1 MASTS
6 FYLWRNNM
14 PSVAEVANTYHS
26 LARKDIKLRELMPF
40 YKWLPTKILGV
51 RIHWN
56 AIWHHRLAI
65 EIACQFNEEGDC
77 GTYIHELNKY
87 YKEYKKLYST
97 MPLCSNKSISHY
109 IGQCALDCLLRKPN
123 EKHIV
128 TLAEIFNRV
137 VKDGAFTEGGHYS
150 KYVTDCFDRVEDL
163 FEGWYGTHS
172 NGVLQQSYK
181 DITNSLAKVKRW
193 QRLISDTDGTMA
205 VIGDGWHEKVTPIEE
220 EGDFSYSDMTIHRK
234 DGWLAVKNHRQN
246 KFSLHQH
253 PHCDEILI
261 AHQNDWLIKGTGM
274 PSYKQVMAH
283 PFKWRWPRNHFFSES
298 NWDWW
303 IIWRHRVGWSRDMA
317 NSRLVKI
324 DADTLTIQDRGEKT
338 LRFPGTQHDIF
349 GRTDKKIEWKYTKF
363 NFVVEGINIELV
375 KDDVVCAATTYGN
388 EQVIPVLRI
397 KGENIITRITVN
409 DK

>member
-26 LARKDIKLRELMPF
+26 LARKDIKLKELMPF

-77 GTYIHELNKY
+77 GTYINELNKY

-123 EKHIV
+123 EMHIV

-137 VKDGAFTEGGHYS
+137 AKDGAFTEGSHYS

-163 FEGWYGTHS
+163 FEGWYGTHN

-181 DITNSLAKVKRW
+181 DIISSLDKVKRW

-220 EGDFSYSDMTIHRK
+220 EGDYSYNDMTIHRK
-234 DGWLAVKNHRQN
+234 DGWLAIKNHRQN

-303 IIWRHRVGWSRDMA
+303 IVWRHRVGWSRDRA
-317 NSRLVKI
+317 NNRLVKI
-324 DADTLTIQDRGEKT
+324 DSNTLTIIDRDKKT
-338 LRFPGTQHDIF
+338 FRFPGTQAAIF
-349 GRTDKKIEWKYTKF
+349 VHTEEKIEWRYAKF
-363 NFVVEGINIELV
+363 NFVVEGINIELL
-375 KDDVVCAATTYGN
+375 KDDAVCAATTYGN
-388 EQVIPVLRI
+388 EQVIPVLRV
-397 KGENIITRITVN
+397 KGKNLKTRITVN

>member
-1 MASTS
+1 
-6 FYLWRNNM
+6 
-14 PSVAEVANTYHS
+14 
-26 LARKDIKLRELMPF
+26 
-40 YKWLPTKILGV
+40 
-51 RIHWN
+51 
-56 AIWHHRLAI
+56 
-65 EIACQFNEEGDC
+65 
-77 GTYIHELNKY
+77 
-87 YKEYKKLYST
+87 
-97 MPLCSNKSISHY
+97 
-109 IGQCALDCLLRKPN
+109 
-123 EKHIV
+123 
-128 TLAEIFNRV
+128 
-137 VKDGAFTEGGHYS
+137 
-150 KYVTDCFDRVEDL
+150 
-163 FEGWYGTHS
+163 
-172 NGVLQQSYK
+172 
-181 DITNSLAKVKRW
+181 VKRW

-220 EGDFSYSDMTIHRK
+220 EGDYSYNDMTIHRK
-234 DGWLAVKNHRQN
+234 DGWLAIKNHRQN

-283 PFKWRWPRNHFFSES
+283 PLKWRWPRNHFFSES

-324 DADTLTIQDRGEKT
+324 DADTLTIQDRGKKT
-338 LRFPGTQHDIF
+338 LRLPGSKDVVF
-349 GRTDKKIEWKYTKF
+349 GVTDKKIEWRYTKF
-363 NFVVEGINIELV
+363 NFIAEGINIELV

-388 EQVIPVLRI
+388 EQIIPVLRI

>member
-1 MASTS
+1 
-6 FYLWRNNM
+6 M
-14 PSVAEVANTYHS
+14 PSTAKVASTYHS
-26 LARKDIKLRELMPF
+26 LVKKDIKLNKLLPF
-40 YKWLPTKILGV
+40 EKWLPTKILGI
-51 RIHWN
+51 RSHWN

-65 EIACQFNEEGDC
+65 EIACQFNEDGDC
-77 GTYIHELNKY
+77 GTYINELNKY

-109 IGQCALDCLLRKPN
+109 IGQCALDCLLCKPN
-123 EKHIV
+123 EKHIA

-150 KYVTDCFDRVEDL
+150 KYVADCFDRVENL
-163 FEGWYGTHS
+163 FEGWYGHHS
-172 NGVLQQSYK
+172 NDVLQQNYK
-181 DITNSLAKVKRW
+181 DIVRSLNKVKRW
-193 QRLISDTDGTMA
+193 QRLITDTDGVMA
-205 VIGDGWHEKVTPIEE
+205 VIGDGWHEKVIPIEE
-220 EGDFSYSDMTIHRK
+220 DGDFYYSDMTIHRK
-234 DGWLAVKNHRQN
+234 DGWLAIKNHRQN

-324 DADTLTIQDRGEKT
+324 AGDTLTIQDRGKKT
-338 LRFPGTQHDIF
+338 LRLPGSKDVVF
-349 GRTDKKIEWKYTKF
+349 GVTDKRIEWRYTKF
-363 NFVVEGINIELV
+363 NFIAEGINIELV